1 MSNVEQVI
9 HVWVKKE
16 LRSFSP
22 SQTQVNTT
30 KLNKTSQ
37 MSFSLSLSPLAQ
49 FLLKQINKPARPH
62 THTYTRKIDTHTHT
76 FKGRVGMRTYIAS
89 HKHLEENNNTNKRAT
104 KPWPLEAATTGLK
117 L

>member
-1 MSNVEQVI
+1 MFGLRKNYVHSHPLKRKLILQNSTKPLNVF
-9 HVWVKKE
+9 
-16 LRSFSP
+16 L
-22 SQTQVNTT
+22 
-30 KLNKTSQ
+30 
-37 MSFSLSLSPLAQ
+37 SLSLSPPSRS
-49 FLLKQINKPARPH
+49 FLKQINKPARPH